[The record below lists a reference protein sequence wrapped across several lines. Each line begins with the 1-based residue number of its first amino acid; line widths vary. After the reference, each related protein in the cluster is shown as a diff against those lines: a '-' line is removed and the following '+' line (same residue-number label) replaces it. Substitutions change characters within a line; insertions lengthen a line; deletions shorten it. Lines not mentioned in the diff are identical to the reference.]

1 MDQVRNP
8 ADERRRIRAEIEA
21 RTAAGRPAKTAGS
34 DAGLGIIV
42 AVAIVFGGLIPLVAA
57 FLRPL
62 GPILEGMGPF
72 APVGLLLLGG
82 AVAATVARRIRRS
95 RARGLVTLPGAPRR

>member
-21 RTAAGRPAKTAGS
+21 RTAAGRPTKPAGS
-34 DAGLGIIV
+34 DAGLGVIV
-42 AVAIVFGGLIPLVAA
+42 AVAIVFGGLVPLASA

-72 APVGLLLLGG
+72 APVGLLFLGG
-82 AVAATVARRIRRS
+82 AIAATVARRIRRS
-95 RARGLVTLPGAPRR
+95 RARGLVALPRAPRR